1 MRVLVSILALGLCVS
16 GCSLFEPQ
24 KKPACEGSNV
34 KGCSPVI
41 YFNLD
46 SDVISPY
53 GKKRLD
59 WAYDKMMR
67 WEGKRMLITGY
78 TDHQGSDAY
87 NMNLSKRRATAA
99 KNYLVARGIDANR
112 IDIDYKGE
120 AEIICE
126 PGEECEAVDR
136 RVIVKM
142 YNPKHWW
149 IF

>member
-1 MRVLVSILALGLCVS
+1 MRFLAVILTLGLLVS
-16 GCSLFEPQ
+16 GCATGPQ
-24 KKPACEGSNV
+24 KKAACEGSNV

-46 SDVISPY
+46 SDVVSPY

-59 WAYDKMMR
+59 WAYDKMTR

-78 TDHQGSDAY
+78 ASELGSEDY
-87 NMNLSKRRATAA
+87 NMDLSERRAKAV
-99 KNYLVARGIDANR
+99 KEYLVGRGIDPNR
-112 IDIDYKGE
+112 IDIDFKGKTE
-120 AEIICE
+120 LICE
-126 PGEECEAVDR
+126 GNVECESVDR

>member
-1 MRVLVSILALGLCVS
+1 MRFLAIVLTAGLLVS
-16 GCSLFEPQ
+16 GCAWGPQ
-24 KKPACEGSNV
+24 KKAACEGSNV

-46 SDVISPY
+46 SDVVSPY

-78 TDHQGSDAY
+78 ASELGSEDY
-87 NMNLSKRRATAA
+87 NMDLSERRAKAV
-99 KNYLVARGIDANR
+99 KEYLVGRGIDPNR
-112 IDIDYKGE
+112 IDIDFKGKTE
-120 AEIICE
+120 LICE
-126 PGEECEAVDR
+126 DDINCESVDR
-136 RVIVKM
+136 RVIIKM

>member
-1 MRVLVSILALGLCVS
+1 MRFLAIVLAVSLLVS
-16 GCSLFEPQ
+16 GCSPQ
-24 KKPACEGSNV
+24 KKAACEGSNV

-46 SDVISPY
+46 SDVVSPY

-78 TDHQGSDAY
+78 ASELGAEDY
-87 NMNLSKRRATAA
+87 NMDLSKRRAIAV
-99 KNYLVARGIDANR
+99 KEYLVGRGIDPNR
-112 IDIDYKGE
+112 IDIDFKGKTE
-120 AEIICE
+120 LICE
-126 PGEECEAVDR
+126 DDIDCESVDR